1 MKNQNWY
8 PHLSEQVTMLPLGI
22 MTARSHSVG
31 NLATVNFTGT
41 GHWNQLVYYC
51 KIKFSLNRISWRWCW
66 ADWKSQK
73 ETAQWSI
80 LSFDPTANFTDDENH
95 SEMKSHLDIFL
106 CCFLNEGFIYKPYK
120 NLPRERN
127 SSTPIREQIPK
138 LSLESTCVK
147 SYLLSDQLVV
157 SLDLACLGHCCHLL
171 LTNLKTHE
179 IILRIFW
186 AQYKSS

>member
-51 KIKFSLNRISWRWCW
+51 KIKYALKRILWRWCW

-80 LSFDPTANFTDDENH
+80 LTQQSTSLMVRTIQRWNHTLVSFSAAFWMRDLYTRHIKTDRRKEQ
-95 SEMKSHLDIFL
+95 
-106 CCFLNEGFIYKPYK
+106 LNP
-120 NLPRERN
+120 NQRTN
-127 SSTPIREQIPK
+127 PK
-138 LSLESTCVK
+138 
-147 SYLLSDQLVV
+147 VV
-157 SLDLACLGHCCHLL
+157 SLNPHVSRV
-171 LTNLKTHE
+171 TFSVT
-179 IILRIFW
+179 
-186 AQYKSS
+186 SS